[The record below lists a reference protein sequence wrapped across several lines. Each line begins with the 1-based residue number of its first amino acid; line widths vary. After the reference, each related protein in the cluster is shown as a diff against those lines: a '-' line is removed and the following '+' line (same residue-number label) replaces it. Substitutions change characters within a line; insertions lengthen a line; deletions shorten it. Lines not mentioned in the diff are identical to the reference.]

1 MARFLRRLSTNT
13 TRKTIRLRLSKQPA
27 KRIRLLKEGFWEE
40 TAIYERPDGQHIVRK
55 ASKPTDQPGPWA
67 LETLRRE
74 ILYLVN
80 LPPSAT
86 ELFPPLLD
94 AWGHKE
100 GNESNDIGYEIPYFQ
115 DHVSVSERIAS
126 SPPSPQEAA
135 AFQDALGIALFDR
148 LHVPAPAQE
157 SISEHVDST
166 ISDSIEKLSRLDAF
180 HPVIERDSIHINDRE
195 VPGLRRLWTGVS
207 SKDLDA
213 LPCVL
218 LHGDLILENILCSSK
233 DNQWWK
239 DLVLIDPVSVAGIS
253 HGPAL
258 FDLVKYESYA
268 TGELIAIRS
277 EQCEANEA
285 ARGSYQFM
293 WKPILPYTD
302 GKWHTYLRQ
311 RYESIY
317 GPLNPA
323 LYSRLEAY
331 FSLVMAVNTKGT
343 QQWARVLKGT
353 LALAESLHVAT

>member
-126 SPPSPQEAA
+126 SPPSQQEAA

-148 LHVPAPAQE
+148 LHVPTPAQE

-166 ISDSIEKLSRLDAF
+166 ISDAIEKLSRPQKALD
-180 HPVIERDSIHINDRE
+180 
-195 VPGLRRLWTGVS
+195 RRL
-207 SKDLDA
+207 LERPRRLA
-213 LPCVL
+213 LRPPSRRSYPGEHTL
-218 LHGDLILENILCSSK
+218 LL
-233 DNQWWK
+233 QRQ
-239 DLVLIDPVSVAGIS
+239 SVVERPRP
-253 HGPAL
+253 H
-258 FDLVKYESYA
+258 
-268 TGELIAIRS
+268 R
-277 EQCEANEA
+277 
-285 ARGSYQFM
+285 
-293 WKPILPYTD
+293 
-302 GKWHTYLRQ
+302 
-311 RYESIY
+311 
-317 GPLNPA
+317 
-323 LYSRLEAY
+323 SRLRSRDLPWPRTLRPREI
-331 FSLVMAVNTKGT
+331 
-343 QQWARVLKGT
+343 RVLCNRRTHRHPLRAMRSK
-353 LALAESLHVAT
+353 